1 MLIKYLLDQGV
12 AIRPHCCRILT
23 YLPQVSRLRRP
34 SPTHRLWPHRPV
46 QPKGAAIRSWTEGIR
61 RPELSRL
68 GSGPSGSGAG
78 GDGPAC
84 ALYRRDFAGCH
95 CPGNA
100 RHRRGAEGRV
110 TMGSRCRQGGLVPT
124 VAVDPGPSGPAPAGS
139 LQLGCSTRGA
149 GDAVI
154 GRLKTLV
161 LVMAPFRW
169 RGERSSGAAGASP
182 WGNHRRRQAPARSG
196 HRSGFHFSVRIPSIW
211 SKAILGATSTASRP
225 AMGGRAAQ
233 FGRLQVELRVG
244 EGQRQSLGAGPRGGE
259 GGFGQAVAH
268 PCARVPGRH
277 ARDAVLHRE
286 DVFEDRKSQRTQ
298 LEAL

>member
-100 RHRRGAEGRV
+100 RHRRGAEGWLRDDGLSLAAGWTCAHRRGGSGAVRAGPGEELTTRV
-110 TMGSRCRQGGLVPT
+110 RHPWRRCRRHRPT
-124 VAVDPGPSGPAPAGS
+124 
-139 LQLGCSTRGA
+139 
-149 GDAVI
+149 
-154 GRLKTLV
+154 
-161 LVMAPFRW
+161 
-169 RGERSSGAAGASP
+169 
-182 WGNHRRRQAPARSG
+182 
-196 HRSGFHFSVRIPSIW
+196 
-211 SKAILGATSTASRP
+211 
-225 AMGGRAAQ
+225 
-233 FGRLQVELRVG
+233 
-244 EGQRQSLGAGPRGGE
+244 
-259 GGFGQAVAH
+259 
-268 PCARVPGRH
+268 
-277 ARDAVLHRE
+277 
-286 DVFEDRKSQRTQ
+286 
-298 LEAL
+298 